1 MSNVKIEILNRTKV
15 KNNKTYVDNDQRV
28 LLGKENADLIGFK
41 DIVFTQHKMQ
51 IRKAGI
57 DDHNNKKIVNGFF
70 TIPIDYNLL
79 GEYELVKIHDE
90 LFQLV
95 KIEENEK

>member
-1 MSNVKIEILNRTKV
+1 MSNVVIEIRYKGGTKSYPLQLV
-15 KNNKTYVDNDQRV
+15 I
-28 LLGKENADLIGFK
+28 LGRENARTIGFK
-41 DIVFTQHKMQ
+41 EIVFTQHKMQ
-51 IRKAGI
+51 IRRAGI
-57 DDHNNKKIVNGFF
+57 DDNNAKKISNSCFS
-70 TIPIDYNLL
+70 IPIDYNLL